1 MNFYCTESSHDPPR
15 SLVASSIYNQLEPTN
30 IGTNDVEFIDPA
42 IMAVGKGKLESG
54 VRSTMHFGSSPAL
67 PGFVSQAA
75 PMSQQPKLADYDA
88 NYQTSQERSYRSYGS
103 MNSVSQHRFSNQ
115 DRSSLSSFFQSSL
128 NDLNKQTLPGQYR
141 DSMNFQL
148 QDSVYGNGTTKPRY
162 QPTEWDDWK
171 RLSEVNSTAHQSVND
186 AVGRF
191 TMSQMSL
198 DRRVLQSRYE
208 EFALTK
214 VREHLFCRKL

>member
-1 MNFYCTESSHDPPR
+1 MNFYCTESSQDPPR

-54 VRSTMHFGSSPAL
+54 MRSTMHFGSSPAL

-75 PMSQQPKLADYDA
+75 SMSQQPRLADFDT
-88 NYQTSQERSYRSYGS
+88 NYQPSQERSYRSYGS
-103 MNSVSQHRFSNQ
+103 MNSVSQLRFSNQ
-115 DRSSLSSFFQSSL
+115 DRSSLSSFFHSSL

-148 QDSVYGNGTTKPRY
+148 QDSVYGNGTTKTRY

-186 AVGRF
+186 VGRF
-191 TMSQMSL
+191 AMSQMSL
-198 DRRVLQSRYE
+198 DRVLQSRYE

-214 VREHLFCRKL
+214 VREPLVCRKI